1 MEAQENFA
9 NDYISKNRLEALV
22 DGVFA
27 FAMTLLAVG
36 LAVPAIPKAEA
47 AAELPQYISTM
58 FPEFLS
64 FVIAFFILASFWIV
78 HHEHFHFLRSVN
90 KTVLWLNIL
99 ILIFVVLVPFS
110 KNLAGDYSHV
120 QIANLIFHFNM
131 LILGLL
137 FFTQWQYIIRCPA
150 ILNEPIHPN
159 RMLDS
164 ALDRIGIIT
173 AACVGIVLSLTSSSY
188 SMLSYLIVPIVIR
201 ILIWIVYPRSRPFQ
215 SGRANT
221 Q

>member
-120 QIANLIFHFNM
+120 QIANLIFHVNM

-137 FFTQWQYIIRCPA
+137 FLTQWQYIIRCPA
-150 ILNEPIHPN
+150 ILNGPIHPN

-201 ILIWIVYPRSRPFQ
+201 ILIWLMYPRSRPFR

-221 Q
+221 P

>member
-1 MEAQENFA
+1 
-9 NDYISKNRLEALV
+9 
-22 DGVFA
+22 
-27 FAMTLLAVG
+27 MTLLAVG

-150 ILNEPIHPN
+150 ILNGPIHPN

-173 AACVGIVLSLTSSSY
+173 AAFVGIVLSLTSSSY

-201 ILIWIVYPRSRPFQ
+201 ILIWMIYPRSRPFR

-221 Q
+221 QV